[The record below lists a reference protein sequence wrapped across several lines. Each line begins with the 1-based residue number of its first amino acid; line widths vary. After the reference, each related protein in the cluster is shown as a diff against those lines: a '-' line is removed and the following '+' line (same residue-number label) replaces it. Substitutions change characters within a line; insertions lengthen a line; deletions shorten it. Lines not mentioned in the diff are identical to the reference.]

1 MGESTATRSTHSVCS
16 SRREL
21 TSLDGKILNF
31 LLVANGALQHK
42 CRTQRRQVQT
52 LECLRQQTH
61 LDAGDVAD
69 AHLAIG
75 HAHWLPRA
83 APRPQ
88 ERAALNGSFG
98 VVLRLDG
105 GSGRLVVR
113 KEVAP
118 PGEAPTVTVKPANL
132 RPAPPLDGPAVQALV
147 DAAPAGARVTL
158 PRGTIA
164 APAAAASST
173 AAPIALRLPRALTL
187 AGVGSKTGGTVL
199 SGFSV
204 VVGEEVDGGGL
215 RELVGFHVSGGAVDV
230 SPMELSRVRLSD
242 VSVTAPAGTMA
253 AVYID
258 EIGTQLLGAASAER
272 VVLDGC
278 WVRGGVNGVVVNAVG
293 CTLRHCRAQGA
304 AQYGVHANA
313 SVALEACTVGVAGRA
328 SSRAPGSPSCAARAG
343 STRTASSATRGTSRT
358 TASRRRRTRTRAR
371 APPSS
376 SSRRRTR

>member
-1 MGESTATRSTHSVCS
+1 MPPAAP
-16 SRREL
+16 
-21 TSLDGKILNF
+21 DAIP
-31 LLVANGALQHK
+31 
-42 CRTQRRQVQT
+42 
-52 LECLRQQTH
+52 
-61 LDAGDVAD
+61 DAGDVAD
-69 AHLAIG
+69 AHLAIDTPVG
-75 HAHWLPRA
+75 SRVQLHGLKSA
-83 APRPQ
+83 
-88 ERAALNGSFG
+88 AALNGSFG

-158 PRGTIA
+158 PRGTIS

-215 RELVGFHVSGGAVDV
+215 LELVGFHVSGGAVDV

-242 VSVTAPAGTMA
+242 VSVTAPAGTMG

-258 EIGTQLLGAASAER
+258 EIGTQLLGAAAER

-313 SVALEACTVGVAGRA
+313 SVALEACTVGGCGKAGVL
-328 SSRAPGSPSCAARAG
+328 ARAG
-343 STRTASSATRGTSRT
+343 LTELRSAGGINENRIQRDAWDKSYNGFSATSNANACACTSFFQFAQAYSMMQGGGIGKVLWAPAGQGRWT
-358 TASRRRRTRTRAR
+358 NTADYLPQKS
-371 APPSS
+371 
-376 SSRRRTR
+376 

>member
-1 MGESTATRSTHSVCS
+1 MPDAASDA
-16 SRREL
+16 EL
-21 TSLDGKILNF
+21 RP
-31 LLVANGALQHK
+31 AAP
-42 CRTQRRQVQT
+42 
-52 LECLRQQTH
+52 
-61 LDAGDVAD
+61 DAGDVAD
-69 AHLAIG
+69 AHLAIDTPIG
-75 HAHWLPRA
+75 SRVQLHGLKSA
-83 APRPQ
+83 
-88 ERAALNGSFG
+88 AALNGSFG

-158 PRGTIA
+158 PRGTIS
-164 APAAAASST
+164 APAASST

-215 RELVGFHVSGGAVDV
+215 LELVGFHVSGGAVDV

-258 EIGTQLLGAASAER
+258 EIGSQLLGRAEEEER

-313 SVALEACTVGVAGRA
+313 SVALEACTVGGCGKAGVL
-328 SSRAPGSPSCAARAG
+328 ARAG
-343 STRTASSATRGTSRT
+343 LTELRSAGGINENRIQRDAWDKSYNGFSATSNANACACTSFFQFAQAYSMMQGGGIGKVLWAPAGQGRWT
-358 TASRRRRTRTRAR
+358 NTADYLPQKS
-371 APPSS
+371 
-376 SSRRRTR
+376 